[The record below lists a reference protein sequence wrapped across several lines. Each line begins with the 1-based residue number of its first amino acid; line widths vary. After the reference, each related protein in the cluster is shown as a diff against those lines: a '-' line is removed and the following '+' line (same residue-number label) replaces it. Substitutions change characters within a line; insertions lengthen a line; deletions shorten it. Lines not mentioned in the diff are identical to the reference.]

1 MCLFNI
7 LLFKSNEIML
17 KVESNDLIFIK
28 MDLILAK
35 LFIFVINYL
44 FSKKNYIFV
53 NYDSNQMKLYQNKI
67 LTKVIL
73 IVLK

>member
-1 MCLFNI
+1 MYFNI
-7 LLFKSNEIML
+7 YLNQIKLCLNKSFNCV
-17 KVESNDLIFIK
+17 KYNDLIFIK

-53 NYDSNQMKLYQNKI
+53 NYDSNKVKLHQNKG
-67 LTKVIL
+67 
-73 IVLK
+73 